1 MNWIPFDDF
10 SSEEAGF
17 SKLFLD
23 YISNYASIQTFF
35 SGNVQ
40 ERKDWNTAIQ
50 RVGAHSRDR
59 SKLVQILSLQN
70 KDFQCGVQTLA
81 NIDLLMNDNTF
92 AVVTGQQVGLFSG
105 PLYTIYKAIAAIKLA
120 SKLSADFPGYQFVP
134 VFWLETEDHDFEEIA
149 SIHILNASN
158 DIATL
163 TYEEGI
169 KNSAHNLG
177 SVGHLELTES
187 IEQVFQHLQS
197 ELLPT
202 EFTTKVLDLFRSAYR
217 PGTTLSKAFVYLLNV
232 LLENSGLIFLD
243 PNTPEVKQLL
253 SPIFKQELTNI
264 SKSCQLV
271 ISESERLEQKYHA
284 QVKPRSVNLFLHQPG
299 GRFGIEPHPDGF
311 ALKGARQYFTTEEL
325 LNLLEQS
332 PESFSPNVV
341 LRPICQDFLLPTI
354 TYVAGPAEIAYFA
367 QFKLLY
373 EYFDIPEPLIYPRAS
388 LTIIEERVQKIID
401 KFDLKLLQV
410 FQEKEFVKQFVAEQ
424 ISDFKV
430 EPLFTN
436 TAGTIEESLNSLRGG
451 LEKIDP
457 TLIPA
462 LENTLSKISGNL
474 TVLKEKTTAA
484 QARQNQTALRQID
497 RVSDSVFPLSSLQ
510 ERKINLVYFLNKYGL
525 EFVRWLHQAMEI
537 DKFKHQ
543 VIFINE

>member
-1 MNWIPFDDF
+1 M
-10 SSEEAGF
+10 
-17 SKLFLD
+17 
-23 YISNYASIQTFF
+23 
-35 SGNVQ
+35 
-40 ERKDWNTAIQ
+40 
-50 RVGAHSRDR
+50 
-59 SKLVQILSLQN
+59 
-70 KDFQCGVQTLA
+70 
-81 NIDLLMNDNTF
+81 
-92 AVVTGQQVGLFSG
+92 
-105 PLYTIYKAIAAIKLA
+105 
-120 SKLSADFPGYQFVP
+120 
-134 VFWLETEDHDFEEIA
+134 
-149 SIHILNASN
+149 
-158 DIATL
+158 
-163 TYEEGI
+163 
-169 KNSAHNLG
+169 
-177 SVGHLELTES
+177 
-187 IEQVFQHLQS
+187 
-197 ELLPT
+197 PT

-354 TYVAGPAEIAYFA
+354 SYVAGPAEIAYFA

-410 FQEKEFVKQFVAEQ
+410 FQEHLFGGEIRFLGYQVPLVASHEGHLAGPVHLRDVPLRASERRAGDMGEPCGADPRISTHVEHDAFGGHQ
-424 ISDFKV
+424 I
-430 EPLFTN
+430 L
-436 TAGTIEESLNSLRGG
+436 
-451 LEKIDP
+451 
-457 TLIPA
+457 
-462 LENTLSKISGNL
+462 
-474 TVLKEKTTAA
+474 
-484 QARQNQTALRQID
+484 
-497 RVSDSVFPLSSLQ
+497 
-510 ERKINLVYFLNKYGL
+510 
-525 EFVRWLHQAMEI
+525 
-537 DKFKHQ
+537 
-543 VIFINE
+543 

>member
-23 YISNYASIQTFF
+23 YITNFASLQTFF
-35 SGNVQ
+35 SGNFQ
-40 ERKDWNTAIQ
+40 ERKDWNAAIQ
-50 RVGAHSRDR
+50 RVSAHSHDR
-59 SKLVQILSLQN
+59 SKLVQILSRQN
-70 KDFQCGVQTLA
+70 RDFQCGVQTLA
-81 NIDLLMNDNTF
+81 NIDMLMNDNTF

-105 PLYTIYKAIAAIKLA
+105 PLYTIYKAIAALKLA
-120 SKLSADFPGYQFVP
+120 AKLSVDFPEYRFVP

-149 SIHILNASN
+149 SINILNASN
-158 DIATL
+158 DIVTL
-163 TYEEGI
+163 TYEEEV
-169 KNSAHNLG
+169 KNVSRNLG
-177 SVGHLELTES
+177 SVGHLPLTES

-202 EFTTKVLDLFRSAYR
+202 EFTSGVLELFRSAYR
-217 PGTTLSKAFVYLLNV
+217 PGTTLSRAFVSLLNV

-243 PNTPEVKQLL
+243 PNTPEIKQLL
-253 SPIFKQELTNI
+253 SPIFKRELTNI
-264 SKSCQLV
+264 SKSCRLV

-311 ALKGARQYFTTEEL
+311 ALKGARQYFTTEEI

-332 PESFSPNVV
+332 PEAFSPNVV

-354 TYVAGPAEIAYFA
+354 SYVAGPAEIAYFA

-401 KFDLKLLQV
+401 KFDLNFLQI
-410 FQEKEFVKQFVAEQ
+410 FQEKELVKQYIVEQ
-424 ISDFKV
+424 ISDFKI
-430 EPLFTN
+430 EPLFTD
-436 TAGTIEESLNSLRGG
+436 TAGTIEESLNSLRSG

-462 LENTLSKISGNL
+462 LENTLSKMAGNL
-474 TVLKEKTTAA
+474 SVLKEKTVAA

-497 RVSDSVFPLSSLQ
+497 RVSDCIFPLSSLQ
-510 ERKINLVYFLNKYGL
+510 ERKINLIYFLNKYGL
-525 EFVRWLHQAMEI
+525 EFVRWLHQEI
-537 DKFKHQ
+537 EINKFKHQ
-543 VIFINE
+543 VVFISG

>member
-1 MNWIPFDDF
+1 
-10 SSEEAGF
+10 
-17 SKLFLD
+17 
-23 YISNYASIQTFF
+23 
-35 SGNVQ
+35 
-40 ERKDWNTAIQ
+40 
-50 RVGAHSRDR
+50 
-59 SKLVQILSLQN
+59 
-70 KDFQCGVQTLA
+70 
-81 NIDLLMNDNTF
+81 MNDNTF
-92 AVVTGQQVGLFSG
+92 ALVSGQQVGLFSG

-264 SKSCQLV
+264 SKSCQFV